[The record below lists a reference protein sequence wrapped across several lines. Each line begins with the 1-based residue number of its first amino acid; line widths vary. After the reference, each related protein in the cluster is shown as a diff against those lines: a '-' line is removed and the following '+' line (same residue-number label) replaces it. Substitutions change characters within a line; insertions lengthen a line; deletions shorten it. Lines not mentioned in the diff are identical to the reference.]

1 MYKNYAS
8 SRITL
13 HLNISMSKRTSS
25 KPTVLFIPGAWHLP
39 DVFEDTR
46 AALAAC
52 GFPSVAVGLPAIG
65 AEPPTKGLKDDT
77 VAVHHEIERLSDE
90 SKQVVV
96 VAHSYGGMVGAGVVK
111 GLGFAERQKAG
122 KNGGVTM
129 LVYMAAFVAKS
140 GTSLLDML
148 GGKWLPWM
156 KLDVSTSLFTTC
168 VILRS
173 TNSKKGDYCRADGA
187 AEICYNDLSP
197 QNQEKWS
204 SRIVHT
210 SRAVFED
217 RVSQEPWH
225 DLPCMYLFCE
235 NDKAIP
241 LAVQESMAS
250 LLGEYSHFR
259 CSSSHSPFLRMPDKV
274 AEACEL
280 AAKIG
285 QEKCEGKKL

>member
-1 MYKNYAS
+1 M
-8 SRITL
+8 
-13 HLNISMSKRTSS
+13 TSS

-46 AALAAC
+46 AALAAR

-77 VAVHHEIERLSDE
+77 VAVHQEIGRLSDE

-96 VAHSYGGMVGAGVVK
+96 VGHSYGGMVGAGAVK

-122 KNGGVTM
+122 KNGGVIM

-173 TNSKKGDYCRADGA
+173 TNSKRVTIAELTRQQKFVKMTSPRKIRRNGVLGMCTPRALCLKIASHRSLGTIFLA
-187 AEICYNDLSP
+187 CI
-197 QNQEKWS
+197 S
-204 SRIVHT
+204 SARTIRQFLWQLRSLWLACSASTVT
-210 SRAVFED
+210 FDARALV
-217 RVSQEPWH
+217 
-225 DLPCMYLFCE
+225 L
-235 NDKAIP
+235 
-241 LAVQESMAS
+241 
-250 LLGEYSHFR
+250 
-259 CSSSHSPFLRMPDKV
+259 HS
-274 AEACEL
+274 
-280 AAKIG
+280 
-285 QEKCEGKKL
+285 